1 MHGLI
6 LVLLLNG
13 WAIPQRIERD
23 DPPSGSARADAPV
36 VTRTLGSEATLRED
50 IDQLI
55 RNAGLRGADWGV
67 MIVSLTNGDTLYA
80 LEPDRAMSPA
90 SNAKLFTTAAALYYL
105 GAQFRMSTF
114 LMAAGPVDD
123 GVLAGD
129 LVIYGT
135 GDPTFSARYGGAT
148 AVFDAFADTLEA
160 RGIRAIG
167 GDVVG
172 DASYF
177 RGPGAAEG
185 WQTNYIDASYAAP
198 ASALSFAENLATLRI
213 QPGATGGPPTVTLVP
228 GGEGIEILNE
238 ATTTASGRVSI
249 QAMRRAYEAPLVVV
263 GRIPRASRGVT
274 RTLPVSDP
282 AGYAAAAF
290 REILTQRGIVVRG
303 TSRSVQR
310 VQDSP
315 VTGRSVFAPAFD
327 RASPLRVLALH
338 HSPALLEILTT
349 VNKRSHNLFAEQTF
363 RAVGRVATGDGS
375 VEGGAQAVQN
385 LIARETG
392 IDTTQVRLYDGSG
405 LSVLNRVSARAVIHL
420 LGYMARSPMWE
431 AYRTT
436 LPEAGAP
443 DGLRRMQRTRADR
456 NLVAKTG
463 TLSGVSALS
472 GYVRAAN
479 GELLAFSILSN
490 DVASTWR
497 AKRVEDGIGVRLANF
512 TRGDP
517 GPPLR

>member
-13 WAIPQRIERD
+13 LGPGALENDSLR
-23 DPPSGSARADAPV
+23 V
-36 VTRTLGSEATLRED
+36 VRPDTTVPATAGTIASLRED

-55 RNAGLRGADWGV
+55 RGSGLRGADWGV
-67 MIVSLTNGDTLYA
+67 MVVSLTHGDTLYA
-80 LEPDRAMSPA
+80 READRAFSPA
-90 SNAKLFTTAAALYYL
+90 SNVKLFTTAAALYYL
-105 GAQFRMSTF
+105 GPHFRMNTF
-114 LMAAGPVDD
+114 LMATGPVEN

-129 LVIYGT
+129 LILYGT
-135 GDPTFSARYGGAT
+135 GDPTFSARYGAST
-148 AVFDAFADTLEA
+148 SVFEAFADSLEA
-160 RGIRAIG
+160 RGIRAVS

-177 RGPGAAEG
+177 SGPGAAQG

-213 QPGATGGPPTVTLVP
+213 EPGAAGSPPSVRLVP

-238 ATTTASGRVSI
+238 ARTTTSGRVSI
-249 QAMRRAYEAPLVVV
+249 RATRRAYEAPLVVV
-263 GRIPRASRGVT
+263 GSIPRSSRGVT

-290 REILTQRGIVVRG
+290 REILSERGIEVRG
-303 TSRSVQR
+303 SSRSVQR

-327 RASPLRVLALH
+327 DAAPLRVLALH

-363 RAVGRVATGDGS
+363 RALGRVATGDGS
-375 VEGGAQAVQN
+375 VEGGAQAVQH
-385 LIARETG
+385 LLARETG

-405 LSVLNRVSARAVIHL
+405 LSVLNRVSPRSVIHL
-420 LGYMARSPMWE
+420 LAFMARSPMWE
-431 AYRTT
+431 SYRST

-443 DGLRRMQRTRADR
+443 DGLRRMQRTRADG

-463 TLSGVSALS
+463 TLSSVSALS

-497 AKRVEDGIGVRLANF
+497 AKRVEDGIGARLANF

-517 GPPLR
+517 GQPNP